1 MVSGSYLPLNS
12 SPHFSPLILNVS
24 VEKGMSE
31 SNVMAEEDIFWELN
45 VNYDSIHKYREHEYV
60 KEFFRDE
67 NIVNLI
73 KETGVKVSVGFDGH
87 NLEDYDAQ
95 RVKEACTRIEELS
108 VEMVK

>member
-1 MVSGSYLPLNS
+1 
-12 SPHFSPLILNVS
+12 
-24 VEKGMSE
+24 
-31 SNVMAEEDIFWELN
+31 MAEEDIFWELN

-87 NLEDYDAQ
+87 NLEDYDGK
-95 RVKEACTRIEELS
+95 RVKQACLKLEEMGMN
-108 VEMVK
+108 VINF